1 MLNYNDQ
8 EIAMTL
14 LDIGN
19 GKDKKKTGQFRDIK
33 IQVHDQNA
41 KHETVTVYINIMT
54 K

>member
-19 GKDKKKTGQFRDIK
+19 GKDKKKKTD
-33 IQVHDQNA
+33 NL
-41 KHETVTVYINIMT
+41 ET
-54 K
+54 